1 MAVIDVLIKPH
12 RTTRVFFDC
21 RDAAPEPADQ
31 WRIEQGIARSIALD
45 LGDAVDDAEETL
57 LLAA

>member
-12 RTTRVFFDC
+12 RVTRVFFDC
-21 RDAAPEPADQ
+21 RDVAPEPADQ
-31 WRIEQGIARSIALD
+31 SRIEQGIAHSIALA
-45 LGDAVDDAEETL
+45 DADDDAPETL